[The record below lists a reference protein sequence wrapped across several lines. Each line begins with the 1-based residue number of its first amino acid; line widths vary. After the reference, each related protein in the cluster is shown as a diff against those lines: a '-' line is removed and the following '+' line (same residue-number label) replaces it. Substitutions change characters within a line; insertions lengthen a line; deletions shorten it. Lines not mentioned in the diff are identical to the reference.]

1 MSNTSYTKAAIARA
15 ALEFVSPS
23 IRNSLLDEPE
33 FKQEYGFRTEAVLA
47 FGDFPVSFQR
57 STIFNAVR
65 EALAG
70 AAEREVTDTGGREWK
85 LRNEAVT
92 GQPPK
97 FVIFSGDQPLVLPDL
112 ALLSPEVTVRLR
124 SLDEAASDVNLP
136 ADAQDTWRG
145 ILKDRALADDE
156 VDQFYSDVRDAP
168 VHFTQAILSKIQ
180 AGKSSVSSFVPS
192 SRRYFERLVGAYDG
206 STSIKDYAAGTGKA
220 FLRQL
225 SAWRPYEGFMFSLL
239 LSSHSTLT
247 AEIHIG
253 RLEKEDLVRAYDF
266 IQKRGDII
274 SRLGAIDVGLRV
286 LPEHLEIEPF
296 IVRLIEQIRDDDDD
310 ASTSEFKLFVALFV
324 LVDGELSRMRLMSAE
339 PPFYRRLAS
348 LSQAALIHRQL
359 MASGVEYKEVYKWT
373 LNNLGVQYH
382 MQSLSDMRVEPRW
395 NPDLATPRQ
404 LKAECFGRIML
415 TARQYEANLTDSELH
430 RLILGNAPRSIHS
443 LGKFPF
449 PYFPGPLEGTE
460 GSENTLPIELAEA
473 IEAQLT
479 TGEVG
484 PTSFVALMYS
494 AMLFRVDST
503 QAELAARALKLGN
516 YRLAS
521 VKDKSE
527 LLDTMGGLAIVAAT
541 ARNSA
546 LADELRIL
554 VRKYKHDA
562 QYDFS
567 IEEELSLCLRA
578 AASRA
583 DLTEWRNFVGEWLT
597 ELAFG
602 EFKGDEGTVLH
613 ANLRYLCH
621 VVPELWVSCGKADA
635 ALMAFRRP

>member
-1 MSNTSYTKAAIARA
+1 MSNTSYTRAAIAHA

-23 IRNSLLDEPE
+23 IRNSLINDPE
-33 FKQEYGFRTEAVLA
+33 FKQEYGLRTEAVLA

-70 AAEREVTDTGGREWK
+70 AAEREVTDTDGREWK
-85 LRNEAVT
+85 LRNDAVT

-97 FVIFSGDQPLVLPDL
+97 WVIFYGDQALVLPDL
-112 ALLSPEVTVRLR
+112 AVLSPEVTVRLR

-168 VHFTQAILSKIQ
+168 VHLMQAIVSKIRE
-180 AGKSSVSSFVPS
+180 GKSSVSSFVPS
-192 SRRYFERLVGAYDG
+192 SRRYFERFVGAYDG

-220 FLRQL
+220 FLKQL
-225 SAWRPYEGFMFSLL
+225 SAWRPYEGFIFSLL

-247 AEIHIG
+247 AEIHVG
-253 RLEKEDLVRAYDF
+253 RLEKEDIVRAYDF

-274 SRLGAIDVGLRV
+274 SRLGAIEVGLRV

-296 IVRLIEQIRDDDDD
+296 IVRLIEQIRDDDVD
-310 ASTSEFKLFVALFV
+310 ASTSEFKLFAALFV

-373 LNNLGVQYH
+373 LNNLGMQYH

-567 IEEELSLCLRA
+567 IEEELGLCLRA

-613 ANLRYLCH
+613 PNLRYLCH